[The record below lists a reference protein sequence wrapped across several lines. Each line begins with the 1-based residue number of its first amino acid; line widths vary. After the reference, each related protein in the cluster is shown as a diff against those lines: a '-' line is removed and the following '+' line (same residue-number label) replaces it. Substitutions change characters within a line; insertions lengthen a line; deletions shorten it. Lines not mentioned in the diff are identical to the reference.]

1 MLSLFYLYL
10 IKGDLPMESL
20 ELKEEIYIIKRLK
33 EDLDFYKQGLREI
46 IISLYTRRDIIEKF
60 KGLDDEIMYKYL
72 RVGEILNDITE
83 NYIDYESFTS
93 NSGEIIDFRKIYTL
107 KAEEKILTDEKL
119 LIELEEDDDIEESYI
134 KNIEDELY
142 RYRNINIFDEF
153 NIIEELLLQIRECEN
168 YFNNE
173 INIFLNNLLKFNKL
187 EELDKYKNLNDF
199 CYENLENNKLIKKL
213 INLYNEWHGAEIV
226 KNITEFEAIPFFDRW
241 DSEKLKILLNWN
253 SEIYFKITKT
263 LNTFKQLS
271 EYLLNIKYVE
281 KQIKLIDELKEV
293 LTRYY

>member
-1 MLSLFYLYL
+1 
-10 IKGDLPMESL
+10 MESL
-20 ELKEEIYIIKRLK
+20 ELKEEIYIIKRLN

-83 NYIDYESFTS
+83 NYIDYKSFTS

-142 RYRNINIFDEF
+142 RYRNINIFYEF

-187 EELDKYKNLNDF
+187 EEVDKYKNLNDF

-263 LNTFKQLS
+263 LNIFQQLN
-271 EYLLNIKYVE
+271 EDLLNIEYVE
-281 KQIKLIDELKEV
+281 KQMKLIDELKEV
-293 LTRYY
+293 LIKYYQ

>member
-1 MLSLFYLYL
+1 
-10 IKGDLPMESL
+10 MESL
-20 ELKEEIYIIKRLK
+20 ELKEEIYIIKRLN
-33 EDLDFYKQGLREI
+33 EDLDFYKQGLRGI

-142 RYRNINIFDEF
+142 RYRNINIFYEF
-153 NIIEELLLQIRECEN
+153 NIIEELLLQIREYEN
-168 YFNNE
+168 YFNNQ

-187 EELDKYKNLNDF
+187 EEVDKYKNLNDF

-271 EYLLNIKYVE
+271 EYLLNIEYVE